1 MGRSEGIVLQRTV
14 EFMRTQLQERR
25 ELIAKIESNGG
36 HIDDELK
43 KYVLPSQNCWEG
55 CCKLTLTQRVI
66 V

>member
-25 ELIAKIESNGG
+25 ELIDKIESNGG

-43 KYVLPSQNCWEG
+43 KYVSPS
-55 CCKLTLTQRVI
+55 
-66 V
+66 